1 LEAEK
6 FFKNPG
12 LGLAKVFMTPVL
24 FSNFLF
30 KFLIT
35 VVLTAVVV
43 PAAIWFSKRIQLVD
57 IPGSLPHHTHT
68 RITPLSGGLILAF
81 SFIIVASVFNLWQIP
96 GVVTVFLSA
105 LIIFA
110 FGIWDD
116 SKGLNAPLKFLG
128 QFAAATILIASGIR
142 VQFLESPQLLLGGP
156 LVLYTIL
163 DIIITYLWV
172 VGITNA
178 FNLIDSMDGIAVGLA
193 LSAVSSYAVGT
204 AMPDQMDLVTL
215 FVVLMGI
222 ISVLFVFNTA
232 PARIFLGDSGAQ
244 TLVFIL
250 SVIGIVFS
258 PKDQYQASS
267 WFLPI
272 LLVGVPIFD
281 TFLVIYTRLKTKKP
295 VFNASLDHVYHRL
308 NRIGFSS
315 SRTVIIINAIAVLLD
330 CLAFIA
336 LTRNP
341 LTANLIFAGVLV
353 LGAVGII
360 LLGNDK
366 LIKNGNRWMIK
377 HFHGQGSND

>member
-1 LEAEK
+1 
-6 FFKNPG
+6 
-12 LGLAKVFMTPVL
+12 MTPVL